1 VTRTARTA
9 LFLVAAS
16 GLGLLLWTVFREIP
30 AFGQIRHMYRDLAVQ
45 ASLSHSTANVVS
57 SVNFDQ
63 RGFDTLG
70 EESIF
75 LGSVTGVMILLRPD
89 SQEREYR
96 PPASG
101 AVLEAVR
108 LVGYLMLPVTLAL
121 GADTVAH
128 GHLTPGGG
136 FQGGVV
142 LATGLHVL
150 YVSGTYRA
158 LDQLRPVGLLDI
170 GEAVG
175 AAAFAGMGIAGLV
188 VGGAFLVNLLPK
200 GTLGHLFSSGTVPVL
215 NVAVGFE
222 IGCGMVV
229 LLAQFLAQEITIAQ
243 KGRSG

>member
-1 VTRTARTA
+1 VTRGARTA
-9 LFLVAAS
+9 LFLVAAAV
-16 GLGLLLWTVFREIP
+16 LGPLLWNVFHDIP
-30 AFGQIRHMYRDLAVQ
+30 AFGQIQHLYRDLAVR
-45 ASLSHSTANVVS
+45 ASLEQSTANVVS
-57 SVNFDQ
+57 SINFDQ
-63 RGFDTLG
+63 RALDTLG

-75 LGSVTGVMILLRPD
+75 VASVTGVMILLRPD
-89 SQEREYR
+89 SQERRYL

-108 LVGYLMLPVTLAL
+108 LVGYLMLPVTLVL
-121 GADTVAH
+121 GAETVAH

-150 YVSGTYRA
+150 YVSGTYQA
-158 LDQLRPVGLLDI
+158 LDRLRPIGSLDI

-175 AAAFAGMGIAGLV
+175 AAAFGGMGVAGMA
-188 VGGAFLVNLLPK
+188 VGGAFLFNLLPK
-200 GTLGHLFSSGTVPVL
+200 GTLGNLFSAGTVPLL

-229 LLAQFLAQEITIAQ
+229 LLAQFLAQEITIAK
-243 KGRSG
+243 KGRPE

>member
-1 VTRTARTA
+1 MNRTLRSV

-30 AFGQIRHMYRDLAVQ
+30 AFGQIRHVYRDLAVQ
-45 ASLSHSTANVVS
+45 AALSHSTANVVS

-75 LGSVTGVMILLRPD
+75 LASVTGVMILLRPD
-89 SQEREYR
+89 TQEREYR

-101 AVLEAVR
+101 SVLEAVR

-142 LATGLHVL
+142 LASGLHVL

-158 LDQLRPVGLLDI
+158 LDRLRPVGELDI
-170 GEAVG
+170 GEAIG
-175 AAAFAGMGIAGLV
+175 AAAFAGLGIAGLAA
-188 VGGAFLVNLLPK
+188 GGAFLVNLLPK
-200 GTLGHLFSSGTVPVL
+200 GALGNLFSAGTVPVL

-229 LLAQFLAQEITIAQ
+229 LLAQFLAQEITIAK
-243 KGRSG
+243 KGGSG

>member
-1 VTRTARTA
+1 MTRTARTA

-16 GLGLLLWTVFREIP
+16 GLALLLFNVFREIP
-30 AFGQIRHMYRDLAVQ
+30 AFGQIHHLYRDLAVR

-57 SVNFDQ
+57 SINFDQ

-70 EESIF
+70 EECIF
-75 LGSVTGVMILLRPD
+75 LASVTGVMILLRPD
-89 SQEREYR
+89 NQEREYR
-96 PPASG
+96 PPGSG

-108 LVGYLMLPVTLAL
+108 LAGYLMLPVTLAL

-150 YVSGTYRA
+150 YVSGTYQA
-158 LDQLRPVGLLDI
+158 LDRLRPVGDLDL

-188 VGGAFLVNLLPK
+188 VGGAFLVNFLPH
-200 GTLGHLFSSGTVPVL
+200 GTLGNLFSSGPVPVL

-243 KGRSG
+243 KGRSE